1 MKHSAKDGIAR
12 SLRNRLLGFFR
23 RYQLSDQTFLIIV
36 AVIVGFLGGLGSIG
50 FEWMVEGGW
59 HFFFDIIPD
68 LVGNPKWLVILIPAF
83 GAIFLAPLIYFFPVE
98 AKSDGVPATME
109 AVALKG
115 GIIKVRTFSTR
126 MLASAITLGSGGS
139 AGKEGPIIQIGASI
153 GSAVGQFFKVS
164 GERMRVLVGCG
175 AAAGLAAIFNAPIA
189 GVLFSLEVVL
199 GEFNLHSFSPI
210 VISSVVA
217 TAVSRAW
224 LVHGAAL
231 KLPPYMMFSYWEIFF
246 YAILGIAAGVTS
258 VCFTKSLHGMEK
270 LFERY
275 APVKTHWQP
284 ILGGLAVGIIGF
296 FYPQIL
302 GASYTPIT
310 QAIQGDF
317 IWQTMVALLAL
328 KIIGTSFTLGS
339 GGSGGILYP
348 CLFMGATLGGVLGN
362 VFHGVA
368 PGVVSSAGGYALVGM
383 GAVLGAAIQAPM
395 TAIMMGFEL
404 TNSYSVILPLMTS
417 CVIATAVHRRL
428 MHHSIYSQ
436 ALVDR
441 GIDISAGREM
451 GILTNL
457 TARDVMSH
465 QVSKIPGTLPYN
477 EVMQLFLREPGNY
490 LYTTDEDDNLEG
502 VISFQDIKEFIYDD
516 QLNGLV
522 YAKDLANTDVVYVTP
537 DETLASSLNKF
548 SYIDMAELPVV
559 AASDDG
565 FRRLLGVITRNEL
578 MKIYRQEMLKRVM
591 IET

>member
-1 MKHSAKDGIAR
+1 MKPSAKDGIAR

-36 AVIVGFLGGLGSIG
+36 AVIVGFLGGLGSIF
-50 FEWMVEGGW
+50 FEWMIEFGQ
-59 HFFFDIIPD
+59 HFFFEIVPD
-68 LVGNPKWLVILIPAF
+68 LVGDPKWLVILIPAF
-83 GAIFLAPLIYFFPVE
+83 GAFFLAPLIYFFPVE
-98 AKSDGVPATME
+98 AKSDGVPATMQ

-115 GIIKVRTFSTR
+115 GIIKVRTFMTR

-189 GVLFSLEVVL
+189 GVLFALEVVL

-224 LVHGAAL
+224 LTDGAAL
-231 KLPPYMMFSYWEIFF
+231 KLPPYELFSYWEIFF
-246 YAILGIAAGVTS
+246 YAMLGIAAGIVS
-258 VCFTKSLHGMEK
+258 VCFTKALHGAEK

-284 ILGGLAVGIIGF
+284 ILGGLGVGIIGF

-302 GASYTPIT
+302 GCAYSPIT
-310 QAIQGDF
+310 EAIQGNF
-317 IWQTMVALLAL
+317 LWQTLTALLAL
-328 KIIGTSFTLGS
+328 KIMATALTLGS

-348 CLFMGATLGGVLGN
+348 CLFMGAVLGSIFGY
-362 VFHGVA
+362 VFQMLA
-368 PGVVSSAGGYALVGM
+368 PGIVPTAGGYALVGM
-383 GAVLGAAIQAPM
+383 GAVLGAAVQAPM
-395 TAIMMGFEL
+395 AAIMMGFEL
-404 TNSYSVILPLMTS
+404 TGSYAVILPLMTA
-417 CVIATAVHRRL
+417 CVIATVVHRRL
-428 MHHSIYSQ
+428 MHHSIYTQ

-451 GILTNL
+451 GILTTL
-457 TARDVMSH
+457 TVRDVMSR
-465 QVSKIPGTLPYN
+465 QVPKIRGTLPYN
-477 EVMQLFLREPGNY
+477 EVVRLCLKGQGNY
-490 LYTTDEDDNLEG
+490 LYTTDDEENLEG
-502 VISFQDIKEFIYDD
+502 VISFQDIKEFVYDD

-522 YAKDLANTDVVYVTP
+522 FARDLANRDVVYVTP
-537 DETLASSLNKF
+537 EETLASSLNKF
-548 SYIDMAELPVV
+548 SYIDMEELPVV
-559 AASDDG
+559 GSDGG
-565 FRRLLGVITRNEL
+565 FRRLLGIITRTEL
-578 MKIYRQEMLKRVM
+578 MKIYRKEMLKRVM

>member
-1 MKHSAKDGIAR
+1 MKHSAKGGIVR
-12 SLRNRLLGFFR
+12 SLRNLLLGFFR

-50 FEWMVEGGW
+50 FEWMVEAGW

-83 GAIFLAPLIYFFPVE
+83 GAIFLAPLIYFFPEE
-98 AKSDGVPATME
+98 AKSDGVPATMQ

-231 KLPPYMMFSYWEIFF
+231 KLPPYMLFSYWEILF
-246 YAILGIAAGVTS
+246 YAVLGIAAGVTS

-302 GASYTPIT
+302 GASYAPIT
-310 QAIQGDF
+310 GAIQGDF

-328 KIIGTSFTLGS
+328 KIIATSFTLGS

-368 PGVVSSAGGYALVGM
+368 PGIVSSAGGYALVGM

-404 TNSYSVILPLMTS
+404 TGSYPVILPLMTS
-417 CVIATAVHRRL
+417 CVIATVVHRRL

-457 TARDVMSH
+457 TARDVMNH

-477 EVMQLFLREPGNY
+477 EVMQLFLKGQGNY

-502 VISFQDIKEFIYDD
+502 VISFQDIKEFVYDD

-522 YAKDLANTDVVYVTP
+522 FAKDLANTDVVYVTP

-548 SYIDMAELPVV
+548 SYIDMEELPVV
-559 AASDDG
+559 ASDDG
-565 FRRLLGVITRNEL
+565 FRRLLGVITRNAL
-578 MKIYRQEMLKRVM
+578 MKVYRQEMLKRVM
-591 IET
+591 IKT

>member
-1 MKHSAKDGIAR
+1 MMRPSAKDGIVR

-36 AVIVGFLGGLGSIG
+36 AVIVGFLGGLGSIF
-50 FEWMVEGGW
+50 FEWMIEIGQ
-59 HFFFDIIPD
+59 HFFFEIVPD
-68 LVGNPKWLVILIPAF
+68 LVGDPRWLVILIPAF
-83 GAIFLAPLIYFFPVE
+83 GAFFLAPLIYFFPVE
-98 AKSDGVPATME
+98 AKSDGVPATMQ
-109 AVALKG
+109 AVALQG

-189 GVLFSLEVVL
+189 GVLFALEVVL

-224 LVHGAAL
+224 LGDGAAL
-231 KLPPYMMFSYWEIFF
+231 KLPPYQLFSYWEILF
-246 YAILGIAAGVTS
+246 YAILGIAAGVVS
-258 VCFTKSLHGMEK
+258 VGFTKSLHKVER

-284 ILGGLAVGIIGF
+284 ILGGLVVGMIGF

-302 GASYTPIT
+302 GCAYTPIIE
-310 QAIQGDF
+310 AIQGNF
-317 IWQTMVALLAL
+317 LWQTMLALLAL
-328 KIIGTSFTLGS
+328 KMIATAFTLGS

-348 CLFMGATLGGVLGN
+348 CLFMGATLGGILGH
-362 VFHGVA
+362 VFHSLA
-368 PGVVSSAGGYALVGM
+368 PGIAPAAGGYALVGM
-383 GAVLGAAIQAPM
+383 GAVLGAAVQAPM
-395 TAIMMGFEL
+395 AAIMMGFEL
-404 TNSYSVILPLMTS
+404 TSSYSVILPLMTS
-417 CVIATAVHRRL
+417 CVIATMVHRRL
-428 MHHSIYSQ
+428 MHHSIYTQ

-451 GILTNL
+451 GILTTL
-457 TARDVMSH
+457 TVGDVMSQ
-465 QVSKIPGTLPYN
+465 QVPKIPGTLPYN
-477 EVMQLFLREPGNY
+477 EVMQLCLRGHGNY
-490 LYTTDEDDNLEG
+490 LYTTDEEDNLEG
-502 VISFQDIKEFIYDD
+502 VISFQDIKEFVYDD

-522 YAKDLANTDVVYVTP
+522 FARDLANRDVVYVTP
-537 DETLASSLNKF
+537 EETLASSLNKF
-548 SYIDMAELPVV
+548 SYIDMEELPVV
-559 AASDDG
+559 VSNDG
-565 FRRLLGVITRNEL
+565 FRRLTGIITRSEL
-578 MKIYRQEMLKRVM
+578 MKIYRKEMLKRVM
-591 IET
+591 IKE

>member
-1 MKHSAKDGIAR
+1 
-12 SLRNRLLGFFR
+12 
-23 RYQLSDQTFLIIV
+23 
-36 AVIVGFLGGLGSIG
+36 
-50 FEWMVEGGW
+50 
-59 HFFFDIIPD
+59 
-68 LVGNPKWLVILIPAF
+68 
-83 GAIFLAPLIYFFPVE
+83 
-98 AKSDGVPATME
+98 
-109 AVALKG
+109 
-115 GIIKVRTFSTR
+115 
-126 MLASAITLGSGGS
+126 
-139 AGKEGPIIQIGASI
+139 
-153 GSAVGQFFKVS
+153 
-164 GERMRVLVGCG
+164 
-175 AAAGLAAIFNAPIA
+175 
-189 GVLFSLEVVL
+189 
-199 GEFNLHSFSPI
+199 
-210 VISSVVA
+210 
-217 TAVSRAW
+217 
-224 LVHGAAL
+224 
-231 KLPPYMMFSYWEIFF
+231 
-246 YAILGIAAGVTS
+246 
-258 VCFTKSLHGMEK
+258 
-270 LFERY
+270 
-275 APVKTHWQP
+275 
-284 ILGGLAVGIIGF
+284 
-296 FYPQIL
+296 
-302 GASYTPIT
+302 
-310 QAIQGDF
+310 
-317 IWQTMVALLAL
+317 
-328 KIIGTSFTLGS
+328 
-339 GGSGGILYP
+339 
-348 CLFMGATLGGVLGN
+348 
-362 VFHGVA
+362 
-368 PGVVSSAGGYALVGM
+368 M

-457 TARDVMSH
+457 TARDVMNH

-522 YAKDLANTDVVYVTP
+522 YARDLANTDVVYVTP